1 MVLGL
6 RVEGFRVWEVFSGA
20 SGVYGFR
27 YSKGLLVR
35 VFRGLGFQPV

>member
-20 SGVYGFR
+20 SLRVNSKKMETGVRTIPAGI
-27 YSKGLLVR
+27 
-35 VFRGLGFQPV
+35 P